1 MARLLEHEA
10 LTLLAEAQVELP
22 PWHVA
27 DSAEAASTAATRIA
41 RPVVL
46 KALVPAGGRGKAG
59 LVRVAKDPEEAAGVA
74 MELLGRHLGPF
85 PVRRLLVIERLDI
98 AEEHFVSLTFDPAS
112 RGPVLLFSRAGG
124 VDVERHADARMHRR
138 PINVTRGLR
147 SFEGREM
154 AAQAGLRGDVI
165 VQAGRLF
172 ERLYRIFCAAD
183 ARLLEIN
190 PLVVTA
196 DGRLRPASAVIEL
209 DDQALF
215 RHPEL
220 AARLSDEAG
229 TGTRPF
235 TPLEQRIREI
245 DEAEPQPGGIRFVEF
260 PNGDIACLVTSG
272 GAALTVFGQL
282 MELGAHP
289 ANAFD
294 ITPGLNEEKIYLTAR
309 ALLARPGLRGLIA
322 GGNVKNFTRVD
333 VHVRAIVR
341 ALRDEGVDP
350 RLFPVVL
357 RFAGPGI
364 DAARGIAA
372 TLPGLELYEDDTSLE
387 ASVRRI
393 IELTRTPTS

>member
-1 MARLLEHEA
+1 
-10 LTLLAEAQVELP
+10 
-22 PWHVA
+22 
-27 DSAEAASTAATRIA
+27 
-41 RPVVL
+41 
-46 KALVPAGGRGKAG
+46 
-59 LVRVAKDPEEAAGVA
+59 
-74 MELLGRHLGPF
+74 
-85 PVRRLLVIERLDI
+85 
-98 AEEHFVSLTFDPAS
+98 
-112 RGPVLLFSRAGG
+112 
-124 VDVERHADARMHRR
+124 VDVERHADAEMYRR
-138 PINVTRGLR
+138 PVNVTRGLR
-147 SFEGREM
+147 SFEGREV

-172 ERLYRIFCAAD
+172 ERLYRIFRACD
-183 ARLLEIN
+183 ARLLEVN

-196 DGRLRPASAVIEL
+196 DGRLRPASAVIDL

-220 AARLSDEAG
+220 VARLSDEAG

-235 TPLEQRIREI
+235 TPLERRIREI

-260 PNGDIACLVTSG
+260 PSGDIAFMVTSG
-272 GAALTVFGQL
+272 GAALTVLGQL
-282 MELGAHP
+282 VALGGRP

-294 ITPGLNEEKIYLTAR
+294 ITPGPNEEKIYLTAR

-341 ALRDEGVDP
+341 ALRDAGVDP
-350 RLFPVVL
+350 RRFPVVL

-364 DAARGIAA
+364 EAARGIAA

-393 IELTRTPTS
+393 IELTRTPAS